1 MFTQTSPSGTLMI
14 RGTFAMIGP
23 LGICSISCSTMRA
36 DSRVSWSRTQ

>member
-1 MFTQTSPSGTLMI
+1 MM

-23 LGICSISCSTMRA
+23 LGIWSSICSTMRA